1 MIDNTSMM
9 FIASSKNLIFSG
21 APASLTNN
29 NVEAE
34 YYFVMRNLSMYSR
47 VNQAIHTVSM
57 KAKVGFSNGLPFAS
71 FQVYIYI

>member
-34 YYFVMRNLSMYSR
+34 YYFGMRNLSMYSR
-47 VNQAIHTVSM
+47 VNQAMHTVSM

-71 FQVYIYI
+71 FQDYIYI